1 MKNQL
6 LILAIFLIITLC
18 IPIKIAQE
26 IENHEVTTAR
36 KFKVS

>member
-6 LILAIFLIITLC
+6 LILAIFLIMKLC

-26 IENHEVTTAR
+26 IENQKLQLQENL
-36 KFKVS
+36 K